1 MNNVASFLPNLPA
14 RSSAVSQ
21 GPRGD
26 SEALKNSQ
34 GDGDGF
40 DAVLSGFSAHLPS
53 GKPTTNAAA
62 PAHSP
67 STKDGSSRGINALLP
82 MTRSSSADSSTTAP
96 ETIVPSGSPAAGQY
110 PMGPASKTAFSNVA
124 NVSAPQVQGGQE
136 KDPFAELSATVDE
149 SKLPTT
155 PPSTANSTPTEPAAR
170 ESGIEPIVS
179 APPAAKP
186 ATGTAEPH
194 ATGAT
199 KLAAPKFN
207 NISGPGTPS
216 ANTDATASNG
226 ATTAAIAA
234 SLQSALPAAPTSG
247 STAGKGL
254 QSDRSTSGTSKSPDK
269 KSSKS
274 DAPGSVVVDMT
285 TQATMAASI
294 AAVAPPQAVP
304 AGSSGSGG
312 SNESKNRKPAVAP
325 QINVTAQLATDTE
338 VSPAVDQTQTKAIS
352 PDSFAASATMTVTT
366 ISSATHFAP
375 VARLS
380 PVQQIADAVVG
391 AMPDLSQTS
400 AGLPVSDST
409 DAVESTSSVSA
420 DMLPDPTSVSSSGP
434 VKTLN
439 LELEPPSL
447 GTVTITL
454 NLTPDGLDV
463 QLAASQSSTRNLIEK
478 DKDSLSDQLRQSGYS
493 LSGMAVT
500 LSSHDGSNVANN
512 GSATQNPNGQA
523 ASQSGSQPMSYGG
536 SSNGN
541 GTSQNNARNGSGRA
555 STQGP
560 IGAAAGSE
568 AAAPSRR
575 AAAGDLYL

>member
-1 MNNVASFLPNLPA
+1 
-14 RSSAVSQ
+14 
-21 GPRGD
+21 
-26 SEALKNSQ
+26 
-34 GDGDGF
+34 
-40 DAVLSGFSAHLPS
+40 
-53 GKPTTNAAA
+53 
-62 PAHSP
+62 
-67 STKDGSSRGINALLP
+67 
-82 MTRSSSADSSTTAP
+82 
-96 ETIVPSGSPAAGQY
+96 
-110 PMGPASKTAFSNVA
+110 MGPVSKTA
-124 NVSAPQVQGGQE
+124 VSKAVDLSATQVERGQE
-136 KDPFAELSATVDE
+136 KDPLAELSAAADE
-149 SKLPTT
+149 SKLKTT
-155 PPSTANSTPTEPAAR
+155 PPSTANPTPAEPAAR
-170 ESGIEPIVS
+170 TSGKAPIVN

-186 ATGTAEPH
+186 VTVKAEVS

-199 KLAAPKFN
+199 KPAAAKPN

-216 ANTDATASNG
+216 ANTDATANG

-234 SLQSALPAAPTSG
+234 SLQFALPAAPASG
-247 STAGKGL
+247 SAAGKGL
-254 QSDRSTSGTSKSPDK
+254 QSDRSPSGTSKLPDK

-304 AGSSGSGG
+304 AGSDG
-312 SNESKNRKPAVAP
+312 SNESKNQKPAVAP

-338 VSPAVDQTQTKAIS
+338 VSPGVDQTQTEAVS
-352 PDSFAASATMTVTT
+352 PDSFAASATMTVTA

-409 DAVESTSSVSA
+409 NAVELTNSVSP
-420 DMLPDPTSVSSSGP
+420 DMLPDPTSASSSGP

-463 QLAASQSSTRNLIEK
+463 QLAASQSSTVSLIDK
-478 DKDSLSDQLRQSGYS
+478 DKESLSDQLRQSGYS

-541 GTSQNNARNGSGRA
+541 GSSQHNARNGSGRAA

>member
-40 DAVLSGFSAHLPS
+40 DAVLSGFS
-53 GKPTTNAAA
+53 GKQTTNAAA
-62 PAHSP
+62 PVHSP
-67 STKDGSSRGINALLP
+67 STHGGSSRGFNALLP
-82 MTRSSSADSSTTAP
+82 MTQGSSSGGSATT
-96 ETIVPSGSPAAGQY
+96 PSAVLPGGIPAAGQY
-110 PMGPASKTAFSNVA
+110 SMGPASTAAFSKI
-124 NVSAPQVQGGQE
+124 VS
-136 KDPFAELSATVDE
+136 KDADVTGTQAQSGHAEDPSSSGLSAATDE
-149 SKLPTT
+149 SKLKAPLPSPANAT
-155 PPSTANSTPTEPAAR
+155 PAEPAA
-170 ESGIEPIVS
+170 EGTGEAPAVS
-179 APPAAKP
+179 APPALKLP
-186 ATGTAEPH
+186 IGTAETDTASP
-194 ATGAT
+194 
-199 KLAAPKFN
+199 PKPN
-207 NISGPGTPS
+207 DVLSSGTPPTS
-216 ANTDATASNG
+216 AEATASG
-226 ATTAAIAA
+226 STTAAAIAA
-234 SLQSALPAAPTSG
+234 SLQSVLPSAPADG
-247 STAGKGL
+247 STAGKGV
-254 QSDRSTSGTSKSPDK
+254 QSDRSTAGTSKSPDK

-274 DAPGSVVVDMT
+274 DTSNSGVVDT
-285 TQATMAASI
+285 TAQAAMAASI
-294 AAVAPPQAVP
+294 AAVPPPQAVP
-304 AGSSGSGG
+304 AGSDG
-312 SNESKNRKPAVAP
+312 SKNQKPAVAP
-325 QINVTAQLATDTE
+325 QINVTAQLATDTD
-338 VSPAVDQTQTKAIS
+338 VSPVADQAQTDAVS

-391 AMPDLSQTS
+391 AMPDLSQTA
-400 AGLPVSDST
+400 AGLPVSDSADVAGPT
-409 DAVESTSSVSA
+409 DSAAA
-420 DMLPDPTSVSSSGP
+420 DMPSDPAAAAGGGP

-463 QLAASQSSTRNLIEK
+463 QLAASQSSTMNLIDK

-493 LSGMAVT
+493 VTSMAVT
-500 LSSHDGSNVANN
+500 LGSHNGSNVANN
-512 GSATQNPNGQA
+512 GSAAQNPNGQA

-541 GTSQNNARNGSGRA
+541 GSSQNNARNNSGGSA
-555 STQGP
+555 YTQGA
-560 IGAAAGSE
+560 IGGAASSE

-575 AAAGDLYL
+575 VAAGDLYL